1 MSIKIIDCTLR
12 DGSHAINYQF
22 NEELTKTIILGLE
35 KAGIQWIEMGHG
47 KGLGASK
54 KYKKPA
60 VLSDEMYIDI
70 AKNCLTKSNFG
81 FFCQKEFSEKED
93 IKNAAKKGVNFIRIG
108 SDVSEIDEN
117 EDYVKYAKDQGLIVF
132 IALRKSYT
140 ISPYHK
146 KYIEILN
153 KLNKWGADLV
163 TIMDS
168 AGTMLP
174 HEVKQY
180 IIQGR
185 INSNIP
191 IGFHAHNNLQ
201 LGIANIIAAIE
212 AGADAVDVSIGGLGR
227 SSGNASAEILAL
239 ILERYGWGKLLDY
252 KILSDLNDKTIFPLI
267 KSVNRFSSKE
277 ITFGFAGF
285 HSGFYPIIED
295 IVQNNPSIDYR
306 DLIIAVSKIEK
317 EKVNKKLVEKIADG
331 LLNENKRK
339 LNKKAS

>member
-1 MSIKIIDCTLR
+1 VSIKIIDCTLR

-22 NEELTKTIILGLE
+22 SEELTKEILLGLE

-60 VLSDEMYIDI
+60 ALSDEMYIDL

-81 FFCQKEFSEKED
+81 FLCQKEFSEKKD
-93 IKNAAKKGVNFIRIG
+93 IKSAAKRGVNFVRIG
-108 SDVSEIDEN
+108 SDINEIDEN
-117 EDYVKYAKDQGLIVF
+117 EDYIKYAKDQGLIVF
-132 IALRKSYT
+132 IALKKGYV
-140 ISPYHK
+140 ISPNHK

-180 IIQGR
+180 IIQGK
-185 INSNIP
+185 INSNIS

-227 SSGNASAEILAL
+227 SSGNAPTEILAV
-239 ILERYGWGKLLDY
+239 IFEKYGWGKLIDY
-252 KILSDLNDKTIFPLI
+252 RILSDLNDKFIFPLI
-267 KSVNRFSSKE
+267 KGKNRFSSE
-277 ITFGFAGF
+277 ELTFGFAGF
-285 HSGFYPIIED
+285 HSGFYPIIEN
-295 IVQNNPSIDYR
+295 IIQNNPSIDYR

-317 EKVNKKLVEKIADG
+317 VKVNKKLVEEIANN
-331 LLNENKRK
+331 L
-339 LNKKAS
+339 LNKK

>member
-22 NEELTKTIILGLE
+22 NEELTKEILLGLE

-54 KYKKPA
+54 KCKKPA
-60 VLSDEMYIDI
+60 ALSDEMYIDL

-81 FFCQKEFSEKED
+81 FLCQKEFSEKKD
-93 IKNAAKKGVNFIRIG
+93 IKSAAKKGVNFVRIG
-108 SDVSEIDEN
+108 FDINEIDEN
-117 EDYVKYAKDQGLIVF
+117 ENYIKYAKDQGLIVF
-132 IALRKSYT
+132 IALKKSYV
-140 ISPYHK
+140 ISPNHK

-180 IIQGR
+180 IIQGK
-185 INSNIP
+185 INSNVS

-201 LGIANIIAAIE
+201 LGIANVIAAIE
-212 AGADAVDVSIGGLGR
+212 AGVDAVDVSIGGLGR
-227 SSGNASAEILAL
+227 SSGNAPVEILAL
-239 ILERYGWGKLLDY
+239 ILERYGWGELLDY
-252 KILSDLNDKTIFPLI
+252 KILSDLNDEIIFPLI
-267 KSVNRFSSKE
+267 KGENRFSSKA
-277 ITFGFAGF
+277 ITFGLAGF
-285 HSGFYPIIED
+285 HSGFYPIIEN
-295 IVQNNPSIDYR
+295 IIQNNPSIDYR

-317 EKVNKKLVEKIADG
+317 EKVNKKLVEEIADG
-331 LLNENKRK
+331 LLNK
-339 LNKKAS
+339 NKKN

>member
-1 MSIKIIDCTLR
+1 VSIKIIDCTLR

-22 NEELTKTIILGLE
+22 NEELTKEILLGLE

-54 KYKKPA
+54 KCKKPA
-60 VLSDEMYIDI
+60 TLSDEMYIDL

-81 FFCQKEFSEKED
+81 FLCQKEFSEKKD
-93 IKNAAKKGVNFIRIG
+93 IKSAAKKGVNFVRIG
-108 SDVSEIDEN
+108 SDINEIDEN
-117 EDYVKYAKDQGLIVF
+117 EDYIKYAKDQGLIVF
-132 IALRKSYT
+132 IALKKSYV
-140 ISPYHK
+140 ISPNHK

-180 IIQGR
+180 IIQGKL
-185 INSNIP
+185 NSNVS

-201 LGIANIIAAIE
+201 LGIANTIAAIE

-227 SSGNASAEILAL
+227 SSGNAPAEILAL
-239 ILERYGWGKLLDY
+239 IFEKYGWGRLLDY
-252 KILSDLNDKTIFPLI
+252 KILSDLNDEIIFPLI
-267 KSVNRFSSKE
+267 KGENRFSSKA
-277 ITFGFAGF
+277 ITFGLAGF
-285 HSGFYPIIED
+285 HSGFYPIIEN
-295 IVQNNPSIDYR
+295 IIQNNPSIDYR
-306 DLIIAVSKIEK
+306 DLIMAVSKIEK

-331 LLNENKRK
+331 LLNK
-339 LNKKAS
+339 NKKN

>member
-1 MSIKIIDCTLR
+1 MSLKIIDCTLR

-22 NEELTKTIILGLE
+22 SEELTKNILIGLE

-54 KYKKPA
+54 KSKEPA
-60 VLSDEMYIDI
+60 ALSDEMYIDL
-70 AKNCLTKSNFG
+70 AKKCLKKSSFG
-81 FFCQKEFSEKED
+81 FLCQKEFSEKKD
-93 IKNAAKKGVNFIRIG
+93 IKSAAKRGVNFIRIG
-108 SDVSEIDEN
+108 TDINKIDEN
-117 EDYVKYAKDQGLIVF
+117 EDFVKYAKDQGLIVF
-132 IALRKSYT
+132 IALKKGYA

-153 KLNKWGADLV
+153 KLNKWGVDLV

-180 IIQGR
+180 IIQGK
-185 INSNIP
+185 INSNIS

-201 LGIANIIAAIE
+201 LGIANIISAIE

-227 SSGNASAEILAL
+227 SSGNAPAEILAL
-239 ILERYGWGKLLDY
+239 ILEKYGWGKLLNY
-252 KILSDLNDKTIFPLI
+252 KILSDLNDEIIFPLI
-267 KSVNRFSSKE
+267 KGENRFSSKA

-285 HSGFYPIIED
+285 HSGFYPIIEN
-295 IVQNNPSIDYR
+295 IIQNNPSIDYR

-317 EKVNKKLVEKIADG
+317 EKVNKKLVEEIADG
-331 LLNENKRK
+331 LF
-339 LNKKAS
+339 

>member
-1 MSIKIIDCTLR
+1 VSIKIIDCTLR

-22 NEELTKTIILGLE
+22 NKELTEKILLGLE

-60 VLSDEMYIDI
+60 SLSDEMYIDI
-70 AKNCLTKSNFG
+70 AKECLTKSNFG

-93 IKNAAKKGVNFIRIG
+93 IKNAAKKGVNFVRIG

-140 ISPYHK
+140 VSPYDK

-168 AGTMLP
+168 AGTMVP
-174 HEVKQY
+174 YEVKQY

-201 LGIANIIAAIE
+201 LGIANIISAIE

-227 SSGNASAEILAL
+227 SSGNAPTEILAL
-239 ILERYGWGKLLDY
+239 ILEKYGWGKLLDY
-252 KILSDLNDKTIFPLI
+252 KILSDLNDEIIFPLI
-267 KSVNRFSSKE
+267 KGENRFSSKA

-285 HSGFYPIIED
+285 HSGFYPLIED
-295 IVQNNPSIDYR
+295 VIQNNPSIDYR

-317 EKVNKKLVEKIADG
+317 EKVNKKLVEDIANS
-331 LLNENKRK
+331 LLNKNEKNK
-339 LNKKAS
+339 

>member
-22 NEELTKTIILGLE
+22 NEELTKEILLGLE

-54 KYKKPA
+54 KCKKPA
-60 VLSDEMYIDI
+60 ALSDEMYIDL

-81 FFCQKEFSEKED
+81 FLCQREFSEKKD
-93 IKNAAKKGVNFIRIG
+93 IKSAAKKGVNFVRIG
-108 SDVSEIDEN
+108 FDINEIDEN
-117 EDYVKYAKDQGLIVF
+117 ENYIKYAKDQGLIVF
-132 IALRKSYT
+132 IALKKSYV
-140 ISPYHK
+140 ISPNHK

-180 IIQGR
+180 IIQGK
-185 INSNIP
+185 INSNVS

-201 LGIANIIAAIE
+201 LGIANVIAAIE
-212 AGADAVDVSIGGLGR
+212 AGVDAVDVSIGGLGR
-227 SSGNASAEILAL
+227 SSGNAPVEILAL
-239 ILERYGWGKLLDY
+239 ILERYGWGELLDY
-252 KILSDLNDKTIFPLI
+252 KILSDLNDEIIFPLI
-267 KSVNRFSSKE
+267 KGENRFSSKA
-277 ITFGFAGF
+277 ITFGLAGF
-285 HSGFYPIIED
+285 HSGFYPIIEN
-295 IVQNNPSIDYR
+295 IIQNNPSIDYR

-317 EKVNKKLVEKIADG
+317 EKVNKKLVEEIADG
-331 LLNENKRK
+331 LLNK
-339 LNKKAS
+339 NKKN

>member
-12 DGSHAINYQF
+12 DGGHAINYQF
-22 NEELTKTIILGLE
+22 SEKLTKEILLGLE

-47 KGLGASK
+47 MGLGASK
-54 KYKKPA
+54 KYKEPA
-60 VLSDEMYIDI
+60 ALSDEMYIDL
-70 AKNCLTKSNFG
+70 AKSCLTKSNFG
-81 FFCQKEFSEKED
+81 FLCQKEFSEKKD

-108 SDVSEIDEN
+108 SDISEIDEN
-117 EDYVKYAKDQGLIVF
+117 EDYIKYAKDQGLIVF
-132 IALRKSYT
+132 IALKKGYA
-140 ISPYHK
+140 ISPNHK
-146 KYIEILN
+146 KYIDILN

-180 IIQGR
+180 IIQGK
-185 INSNIP
+185 INSNIS

-227 SSGNASAEILAL
+227 SSGNAPTEILAL
-239 ILERYGWGKLLDY
+239 ILEKYGWGKLLDY
-252 KILSDLNDKTIFPLI
+252 KILSDLNDEIIFPLI
-267 KSVNRFSSKE
+267 KGENRLSSKA

-285 HSGFYPIIED
+285 HSGFYPIIEN

-317 EKVNKKLVEKIADG
+317 EKINKKLVEEIADG
-331 LLNENKRK
+331 LF
-339 LNKKAS
+339 

>member
-22 NEELTKTIILGLE
+22 NEELTKKILLGLE
-35 KAGIQWIEMGHG
+35 EAGIQWIEMGHG

-54 KYKKPA
+54 KCKKPA
-60 VLSDEMYIDI
+60 ALSDEMYIDL

-81 FFCQKEFSEKED
+81 FLCQKEFSEKKD
-93 IKNAAKKGVNFIRIG
+93 IKSAAKKGVNFVRIG
-108 SDVSEIDEN
+108 FDINEIDEN
-117 EDYVKYAKDQGLIVF
+117 ENYIKYAKDQGLIVF
-132 IALRKSYT
+132 IALKKSYV
-140 ISPYHK
+140 ISPNHK

-180 IIQGR
+180 IIQGK
-185 INSNIP
+185 INSNVS

-201 LGIANIIAAIE
+201 LGIANVIAAIE
-212 AGADAVDVSIGGLGR
+212 AGVDAVDVSIGGLGR
-227 SSGNASAEILAL
+227 SSGNAPVEILAL
-239 ILERYGWGKLLDY
+239 ILERYGWGELLDY
-252 KILSDLNDKTIFPLI
+252 KILSDLNDEIIFPLI
-267 KSVNRFSSKE
+267 KGENRFSSKA
-277 ITFGFAGF
+277 ITFGLAGF
-285 HSGFYPIIED
+285 HSGFYPIIEN
-295 IVQNNPSIDYR
+295 IIQNNPSIDYR

-331 LLNENKRK
+331 LLNENKK
-339 LNKKAS
+339 N